1 MANGM
6 SIHIGL
12 NRVDPKK
19 YQGWSGDL
27 VACEADA
34 NDMEALAEARGFAT
48 RKKILTKAATS
59 ETVINAIEEAAA
71 TLKSGDILM
80 LTYSGHG
87 GQLPD
92 VDDEEDDHL
101 DETWVLYDRQ
111 LVDDELFHLFGRFE
125 AGVRI
130 IMLSDS
136 CHSGTVARA
145 LPDFLKPSVLEAR
158 FGSADPDEIVKR
170 VRAMPKEIAV
180 RDYEKRKTMYDE
192 IQRKAPA
199 GDLVEIGA
207 SVLLISG
214 CQDEQTSADGDNN
227 GLFTGTLLEV
237 WHDGAFK
244 GGYSKFVHEIVTR
257 MPIDQKPWLFPEGT
271 RNARFRRQNPFT
283 V

>member
-12 NRVDPKK
+12 NQVDPKK

-34 NDMEALAEARGFAT
+34 NDMEALATARGFAT

-59 ETVINAIEEAAA
+59 ANVISAIEEAAT
-71 TLKSGDILM
+71 TLKSGDILL

-92 VDDEEDDHL
+92 VDDEEDDHR

-111 LVDDELFHLFGRFE
+111 LVDDELYHLFGRFA

-130 IMLSDS
+130 IVLSDS
-136 CHSGTVARA
+136 CHSGTVVRA
-145 LPDFLKPSVLEAR
+145 LPDFLQPHVLEER
-158 FGSADPDEIVKR
+158 FGSTDPDEIAKR
-170 VRAMPKEIAV
+170 VRAMPEEVAT
-180 RDYEKRKTMYDE
+180 RDYEHRKKMYDE
-192 IQRKAPA
+192 IQRSAPA
-199 GDLVEIGA
+199 GDMVDVAA

-214 CQDEQTSADGDNN
+214 CQDEQTSADGDKN

-237 WHDGAFK
+237 WRDGAYK
-244 GGYSKFVHEIVTR
+244 GGYSKFVHDIVTR
-257 MPIDQKPWLFPEGT
+257 MPIDQKPWLFPAGA
-271 RNARFRRQNPFT
+271 RNAKFRRQKPFT